1 MYIDKYTQF
10 LGLDI
15 TFTVCSLSIIIYYW
29 ISLGSGPC
37 LFCGTMVCTREE
49 QEVLNRGSR
58 KSEILRKKLMGDDGS
73 KGKLKCITIVDSF
86 KIPRMKY
93 F

>member
-1 MYIDKYTQF
+1 MTY
-10 LGLDI
+10 
-15 TFTVCSLSIIIYYW
+15 CC

-37 LFCGTMVCTREE
+37 LFCGAIVCTREE

-73 KGKLKCITIVDSF
+73 KGKLKYISIMDSSMTQIESLECNIFDTINFLSC
-86 KIPRMKY
+86 RAL
-93 F
+93 

>member
-1 MYIDKYTQF
+1 MQF
-10 LGLDI
+10 
-15 TFTVCSLSIIIYYW
+15 IYNAIYCW

-37 LFCGTMVCTREE
+37 LFCGAIVCTREE

-73 KGKLKCITIVDSF
+73 KGKLKYISIVDSS
-86 KIPRMKY
+86 KIQNLVRLESLE
-93 F
+93 

>member
-1 MYIDKYTQF
+1 M
-10 LGLDI
+10 
-15 TFTVCSLSIIIYYW
+15 IYYW

-73 KGKLKCITIVDSF
+73 KGELKYISMVDSS
-86 KIPRMKY
+86 KIQRVV
-93 F
+93 

>member
-1 MYIDKYTQF
+1 MTY
-10 LGLDI
+10 
-15 TFTVCSLSIIIYYW
+15 CC

-37 LFCGTMVCTREE
+37 LFCGAIVCTREE

-73 KGKLKCITIVDSF
+73 KGKLKYISIVDSSKRLESLEKSIF
-86 KIPRMKY
+86 DNLIFLSCRAL
-93 F
+93 

>member
-1 MYIDKYTQF
+1 MA
-10 LGLDI
+10 
-15 TFTVCSLSIIIYYW
+15 
-29 ISLGSGPC
+29 
-37 LFCGTMVCTREE
+37 CTREE

-73 KGKLKCITIVDSF
+73 KGKLKCITIVDSSKF
-86 KIPRMKY
+86 ALIRIPRMKY

>member
-1 MYIDKYTQF
+1 MY
-10 LGLDI
+10 
-15 TFTVCSLSIIIYYW
+15 SLSIMIYYW

-73 KGKLKCITIVDSF
+73 KGKLKYIGIVDSS
-86 KIPRMKY
+86 KIQNRVPRMKY